1 MRLAMSRLLL
11 LPALFVLTTAQT
23 PRGPLCAITNATP
36 LTFNGPVG
44 DPNRPNDGR
53 ASFTL
58 TCSFT
63 LTTSI
68 SLLYSHAMKGGE
80 KASQLTYNLYADR
93 QRSVIWG
100 NGADGT
106 IVRQTIPAGQPTTV
120 YIYAR
125 IPPQQKPAAGR
136 FTDSVEILTTP

>member
-1 MRLAMSRLLL
+1 MRIAMSRLLL

-23 PRGPLCAITNATP
+23 ARAPLCTITNATP

-44 DPNRPNDGR
+44 DPNRPSDGR
-53 ASFTL
+53 ASFTV
-58 TCSFT
+58 TCAVT

-80 KASQLTYNLYADR
+80 KASRLAYDLYADP

-106 IVRQTIPAGQPTTV
+106 IVRQTIAGGQPTTV

-125 IPPQQKPAAGR
+125 IPPQQKPSAGR